1 MNKTHIRSYCV
12 GDEGDLVVLAYA
24 GGKPTELSPHYS
36 DLPRDRRALRVDTSL
51 DVFRYENG
59 DLGWS
64 LSPNGHDVGSA
75 ASTRLLVNLFLEDA
89 AGTAGEAR
97 AL

>member
-1 MNKTHIRSYCV
+1 MNKTHIRSYSV
-12 GDEGDLVVLAYA
+12 GNEGDLIVRAYA
-24 GGKPTELSPHYS
+24 GAKQTELSPHYS
-36 DLPRDRRALRVDTSL
+36 DLPRDRRVLRVDTSL
-51 DVFRYENG
+51 DIFRYENG

-64 LSPNGHDVGSA
+64 LSPNGHDVGA
-75 ASTRLLVNLFLEDA
+75 AESGRLLLGLFLEDA